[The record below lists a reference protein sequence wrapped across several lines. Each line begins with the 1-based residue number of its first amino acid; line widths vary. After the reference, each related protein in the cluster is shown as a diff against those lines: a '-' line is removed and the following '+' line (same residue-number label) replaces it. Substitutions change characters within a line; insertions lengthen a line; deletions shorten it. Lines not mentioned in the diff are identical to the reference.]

1 MHMLYVFDI
10 WYFKEKTKSHL
21 ERMENTNDRDDTYE
35 VNSKVFEGKSLLWVK
50 ILTWEDKYNQE
61 KY

>member
-10 WYFKEKTKSHL
+10 WYFKEKTKSQL

-35 VNSKVFEGKSLLWVK
+35 VNSKVFEGKSLLWVS
-50 ILTWEDKYNQE
+50 E
-61 KY
+61 